1 MEEKKEKKSL
11 SVWIKSHIVMVVI
24 ALIVVIAAIVAVVL
38 FVIISNNEED
48 EEKDKEIKPID
59 VVEAYIEGITSG
71 DISKVLDS
79 MDLKASLAWYNCN
92 GVPEDFKEEYD
103 NIDEDDD
110 DVKEQLESAE
120 DRLEYILDN
129 IDDNYD
135 EYSIKIKK
143 IKEVEKL
150 DSGLYKVK
158 AQIEIKTKDKY
169 GDEEINTN
177 TTIFII
183 YNNKVVSMN

>member
-1 MEEKKEKKSL
+1 MEEKKERKSL
-11 SVWIKSHIVMVVI
+11 STWIKSHIVMVVI
-24 ALIVVIAAIVAVVL
+24 TLIVLIAAIVAVVL
-38 FVIISNNEED
+38 FVNNSNNEED

-120 DRLEYILDN
+120 DGLEYILDN

-150 DSGLYKVK
+150 DSGLCEVK

-183 YNNKVVSMN
+183 YKNKVVTMN

>member
-1 MEEKKEKKSL
+1 MEEKKERKSL
-11 SVWIKSHIVMVVI
+11 STWIKSHIVMVVI
-24 ALIVVIAAIVAVVL
+24 ALIVLIAAIVAVVL
-38 FVIISNNEED
+38 FVNNSNNEED
-48 EEKDKEIKPID
+48 EEIKPID

-103 NIDEDDD
+103 NIDEDYD

-129 IDDNYD
+129 INDNYD

-143 IKEVEKL
+143 IKDVEKL
-150 DSGLYKVK
+150 DSGLYEVK
-158 AQIEIKTKDKY
+158 AQIETKTEDKY

>member
-1 MEEKKEKKSL
+1 MEEKKERKSL
-11 SVWIKSHIVMVVI
+11 STWIKSHIVMVVI
-24 ALIVVIAAIVAVVL
+24 ALIVLIAAIVAVVL
-38 FVIISNNEED
+38 FVNNSNNEED
-48 EEKDKEIKPID
+48 EEKDKVIKPID

-103 NIDEDDD
+103 NIDEDDG

-150 DSGLYKVK
+150 DSGLYEVK
-158 AQIEIKTKDKY
+158 AQIETKTEDKY

>member
-1 MEEKKEKKSL
+1 MEEKKERKSL
-11 SVWIKSHIVMVVI
+11 STWIKSHIVMVVI
-24 ALIVVIAAIVAVVL
+24 ALIVLIAAIVAVVL
-38 FVIISNNEED
+38 FVNNSNNEED

-120 DRLEYILDN
+120 DGLEYILDN

>member
-1 MEEKKEKKSL
+1 MEEKKERKSF
-11 SVWIKSHIVMVVI
+11 STWIKSHIVMVVI
-24 ALIVVIAAIVAVVL
+24 ALIVLIAAIVAVVL
-38 FVIISNNEED
+38 FVNNSNNEED
-48 EEKDKEIKPID
+48 EEKDKVIKPID

-103 NIDEDDD
+103 NIDEDDG

-143 IKEVEKL
+143 IKDVEKL
-150 DSGLYKVK
+150 DSGLYEVK
-158 AQIEIKTKDKY
+158 AQIETKTEDKY

>member
-1 MEEKKEKKSL
+1 MEEKKERKSL
-11 SVWIKSHIVMVVI
+11 STWIKSHIVMVVI
-24 ALIVVIAAIVAVVL
+24 ALIVLIAAIVAVVL
-38 FVIISNNEED
+38 FVNNSNNEED

-79 MDLKASLAWYNCN
+79 MDLKASLAWNNCN

-110 DVKEQLESAE
+110 IVKEQLESAE

-129 IDDNYD
+129 INDNYD

-143 IKEVEKL
+143 IKDVEKL

-158 AQIEIKTKDKY
+158 AQIETKTEDKD
-169 GDEEINTN
+169 GDEDENTD
-177 TTIFII
+177 TTTFIV
-183 YNNKVVSMN
+183 YNNKVVTME

>member
-1 MEEKKEKKSL
+1 MEEKKERKSL
-11 SVWIKSHIVMVVI
+11 STWIKSHIVMVVI
-24 ALIVVIAAIVAVVL
+24 ALIVLIAAIVAVVL
-38 FVIISNNEED
+38 FVNNSNNEED

-103 NIDEDDD
+103 NIEEDDD

-120 DRLEYILDN
+120 EGLEYILDN

-150 DSGLYKVK
+150 DSGLYEVK
-158 AQIEIKTKDKY
+158 AQIETKTEDKY

>member
-1 MEEKKEKKSL
+1 MEEKKERKSL
-11 SVWIKSHIVMVVI
+11 STWIKSHIVMVVI

-38 FVIISNNEED
+38 FVNNSNNEED

-120 DRLEYILDN
+120 DGLEYILDN

-143 IKEVEKL
+143 KKEVEKL
-150 DSGLYKVK
+150 DSGLYEVK
-158 AQIEIKTKDKY
+158 AQIETKTEDKY

>member
-1 MEEKKEKKSL
+1 MEEKKERKSL
-11 SVWIKSHIVMVVI
+11 STWIKSHIVMVVI
-24 ALIVVIAAIVAVVL
+24 ALIVLIAAIVAVVL
-38 FVIISNNEED
+38 FVNNSNNEED

-92 GVPEDFKEEYD
+92 RVPEDFKEEYD

-120 DRLEYILDN
+120 DGLEYILDN

-150 DSGLYKVK
+150 DSGLYEVK

>member
-24 ALIVVIAAIVAVVL
+24 ALIVLIAAIVAVVL
-38 FVIISNNEED
+38 FVNNSNNEED
-48 EEKDKEIKPID
+48 EEKDKVIKPID

-103 NIDEDDD
+103 NIDEDDG

-143 IKEVEKL
+143 IKDVEKL
-150 DSGLYKVK
+150 DSGLYEVK
-158 AQIEIKTKDKY
+158 AQIETKTEDKY

>member
-1 MEEKKEKKSL
+1 MST
-11 SVWIKSHIVMVVI
+11 WIKSHIVMVVI
-24 ALIVVIAAIVAVVL
+24 ALIVLIAAIVAVVL
-38 FVIISNNEED
+38 FVNNSNNE
-48 EEKDKEIKPID
+48 EEKDKEIKPVD

-79 MDLKASLAWYNCN
+79 MDLKASLAWNNCN

-143 IKEVEKL
+143 IKDVEKL

-169 GDEEINTN
+169 GDEEIDTN

>member
-1 MEEKKEKKSL
+1 MEEKKERKSL
-11 SVWIKSHIVMVVI
+11 STWIKSHIVMVVI
-24 ALIVVIAAIVAVVL
+24 ALIVLIAAIVAVVL
-38 FVIISNNEED
+38 FVNNSNNEED
-48 EEKDKEIKPID
+48 EEKDKVIKPID

-120 DRLEYILDN
+120 DGLEYILDN

-150 DSGLYKVK
+150 DSGLYEVK
-158 AQIEIKTKDKY
+158 AQIETKTEDKY